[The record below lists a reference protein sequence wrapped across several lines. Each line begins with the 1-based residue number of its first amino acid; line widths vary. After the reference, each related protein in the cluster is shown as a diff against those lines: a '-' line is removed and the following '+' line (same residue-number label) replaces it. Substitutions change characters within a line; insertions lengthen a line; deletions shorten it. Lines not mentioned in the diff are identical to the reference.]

1 MVVELRHLRYFVT
14 VAAERSFS
22 RASEKLHIA
31 QPPLSR
37 QIQQL
42 EKELGT
48 QLLHRGRPITLT
60 DSGRYFFEQALQVL
74 QRTDEIRAIT
84 QRIGAGK
91 KRQFGIGFV
100 ATALYSPLP
109 RIIRSFRISV
119 PNVEIGLS
127 ELTTLE
133 QAAALKEGRIDIGFG
148 RLRFEDDALTSH
160 VLREEKLSIV
170 VPDGHALSRRKRP
183 LKLKQTLDEPLIL
196 YPMTPRPSYAD
207 QVLSF
212 YRKRELTPKV
222 GFEVRALQTA
232 LGLVAAG
239 VGITLVPSSVRPLG
253 RNDVRYLALD
263 EEITSPLIV
272 SFRSNDGSPLL
283 ARFLDSIREL
293 DPRAPAELSI
303 KVPMQTSTRLST

>member
-1 MVVELRHLRYFVT
+1 MELRHLRYFVT

-42 EKELGT
+42 EKELGI

-60 DSGRYFFEQALQVL
+60 ESGRYFFEQALQVL
-74 QRTDEIRAIT
+74 QRTDEIRAMAR
-84 QRIGAGK
+84 RIGAGK
-91 KRQFGIGFV
+91 KQQFGIGFV
-100 ATALYSPLP
+100 ATVLYSLLP
-109 RIIRSFRISV
+109 ELIRSFRLSA

-170 VPDGHALSRRKRP
+170 VPDGHALSRHKRP
-183 LKLKQTLDEPLIL
+183 LKLKQTVDEPLIL

-212 YRKRELTPKV
+212 YRRLGLAPKV

-253 RNDVRYLALD
+253 RNDVRYLGLD
-263 EEITSPLIV
+263 EEITSPIIV

-293 DPRAPAELSI
+293 DPGAPAELSV
-303 KVPMQTSTRLST
+303 KFLMQTSTRLST

>member
-1 MVVELRHLRYFVT
+1 MELRHLRYFVT

-42 EKELGT
+42 EEELGT

-60 DSGRYFFEQALQVL
+60 ESGLFFYQQALQVL
-74 QRTDEIRAIT
+74 ERTDEISAMTR
-84 QRIGAGK
+84 RIGAGK

-100 ATALYSPLP
+100 ASTLYSTLP
-109 RIIRSFRISV
+109 ELIRSFRLGA
-119 PNVEIGLS
+119 PDVEIVLS

-133 QAAALKEGRIDIGFG
+133 QGVALREGRIDIGFG
-148 RLRFEDDALTSH
+148 RLRFEDNVLTRH
-160 VLREEKLSIV
+160 VVREEKLSFA
-170 VPDGHALSRRKRP
+170 VPNGHALSRLRRP
-183 LKLKQTLDEPLIL
+183 LKLKQTVDGPLIL
-196 YPMTPRPSYAD
+196 YPKTPRPSYAD

-212 YRKRELTPKV
+212 YHKLGLEPKI
-222 GFEVRALQTA
+222 GFEARELQTA

-239 VGITLVPSSVRPLG
+239 VGIALVPSSVRRLG

-263 EEITSPLIV
+263 EAGITSPIIV
-272 SFRSNDGSPLL
+272 SFRSNDKSPLL
-283 ARFLDSIREL
+283 ARFLSLIREL
-293 DPRAPAELSI
+293 SQQPSSEPARI
-303 KVPMQTSTRLST
+303 KP